1 MKQHDKLTLV
11 FCGVWM
17 VTLLYGEMFAYW
29 VPSLWA
35 CSWPHHHHHRSRYSI
50 SSSETNGAMYP
61 RDYKKVAVLTDPQ
74 LMDSTSLHLPS
85 KSLALEIA
93 QFYTDLY
100 MRRAFFA
107 SILPFRPD
115 VIVFLG
121 DYFDGGPYLS
131 DEEWQE
137 SLQRFRHIF
146 GLNEAEGLADIQVY
160 FIPGNHDVGYENVYF
175 HKPEVIRR
183 YEKEFGIRNY
193 RFTVGKVEF
202 IGVDAQTLDGHL
214 FGNQSSMTWEFVK
227 NVSNDIKLIPRVL
240 LTHIPLFR
248 RDNTYCGPLRKS
260 PIVNQRIVHSTHDQ
274 DIMYQNYATEESSIK
289 ALELIRP
296 ILILSGHD
304 HDQCMVVHGS
314 KFGPVTEVGIECFG
328 HV

>member
-175 HKPEVIRR
+175 HKPEN
-183 YEKEFGIRNY
+183 G
-193 RFTVGKVEF
+193 
-202 IGVDAQTLDGHL
+202 
-214 FGNQSSMTWEFVK
+214 
-227 NVSNDIKLIPRVL
+227 L
-240 LTHIPLFR
+240 LRT
-248 RDNTYCGPLRKS
+248 S
-260 PIVNQRIVHSTHDQ
+260 
-274 DIMYQNYATEESSIK
+274 
-289 ALELIRP
+289 
-296 ILILSGHD
+296 
-304 HDQCMVVHGS
+304 
-314 KFGPVTEVGIECFG
+314 
-328 HV
+328 